1 MKVAIRRPGSCAL
14 RRPLLLLAI
23 LLTALPAFSRGT
35 PEDTWQPA
43 TGEEIWRHEFD
54 LSETSA
60 GTHNV
65 IVRARDFAG
74 NETIEGPYNIRVE
87 PEVGLPTTRIVY
99 PEHDA
104 VLRDDLSAIG
114 VAFGQAGVDRV
125 ELWLDDGTPAAADGT
140 EYWGLTFAAGSLSD
154 GAYTLY
160 ARAVD
165 SRGATGPVAAVPFV
179 LDRNPPVVEV
189 TSHRSGE
196 LVSGS
201 ITVQGNADDA
211 NGIESVE
218 LSRDSGQTFEP
229 LRLRSSRGVTEVGFS
244 FPVQSRRLSD
254 GATIFYLRA
263 TDGTGTQSVHPVLLF
278 VDNEPPSLEILAPAE
293 DELVSGRIRVTGMVD
308 DAVGVQRLFY
318 EWDRQE
324 HDVALRPGDPYWT
337 ADIDASGVRARS
349 VTLKFTA
356 VDKSGNRTTVQRRLE
371 YDIDA
376 LLPRVSLSHPD
387 QDALSALPADGAIFG
402 SVSVAGGMIADSV
415 IVEGAAGG
423 EYPARPG
430 FRIPAGDIEAGRG
443 ELRLRAQTADG
454 TLGESLRVRL
464 VRLADAVESPVVARS
479 PITVTSPEP
488 YAYLNQPFSLAGTVA
503 DLTSTTRLEYR
514 LSAADSWRALELSRS
529 SDATSAEFSAEIR
542 LTAAYEGAVH
552 LELRTVSAA
561 GADLPLYLPLNYAPS
576 PPGISVTSPR
586 AADVING
593 LVTVSGS
600 VCSRVPIAE
609 LSYTLDGETYVPLEV
624 TPTCAGN
631 AFVFALDFTAL
642 QQAGG
647 RLQIR
652 VVDVAGNQHVETPRV
667 RVDRAGD
674 LPLVELHLPQDGD
687 IITDDLVVS
696 GMAFD
701 DDGVAAVHWR
711 VGDTEFQRVSAEQSF
726 RIELALDGLKS
737 GLQVIEVYAEDIYG
751 LAGEPVRAEVQ
762 VSTDR
767 PRIEVLEPAIDVYNR
782 GSVVVRGTASD
793 LNGIG
798 AVRVSLDNGN
808 TFQTALGTEE
818 WSLSLNTAA
827 YRDGA
832 YSMLVAATDNLGVE
846 SRTSALISIDNTAPS
861 VVLAAPLDGSIAGR
875 TLLLSGRVSDNIGVE
890 SVYVELAA
898 VGDPQQSL
906 VVDLDP
912 QAVLLEAIGLSDLE
926 PGLYNMRLV
935 AVDYAGNRSVVTRN
949 IELAA
954 DDSAWDVALLHPLP
968 GTTVT
973 GPVTVSGRAT
983 GPELPDRVRL
993 FNGELLIADVDVD
1006 RNGLFHHELSENIQR
1021 RTDLSVVARFDTPA
1035 GVTVSSAV
1043 HPVVRTPYGAA
1054 VSIESHRSGD
1064 MISGRPWLRGQA
1076 WIEATSAEEEQLS
1089 GRRGR
1094 RALDVSR
1101 VAVSVDNGR
1110 TFTSARGG
1118 SEWQFRLETADL
1130 PAGPLPIVVRAE
1142 FADGRSAVT
1151 RQVLTVD
1158 RAAPIVTLGAPQED
1172 SRHAETLTVY
1182 GTASDEHGI
1191 ERIEVALRPG
1201 DKAGYSVPQF
1211 IQGLYLDSHVF
1222 GATYA
1227 DLGLGVSF
1235 FDDNVKLQVQAGVA
1249 PPGRFTGTVIGSKLL
1264 ANVLVVPFDYFFG
1277 PNWSFY
1283 SMALAL
1289 GANFSYFTMDEDSD
1303 GLVMSAVL
1311 AQWDFARFEFEQWP
1325 ALRSFAFYLE
1335 PNIWFA
1341 SSDVQAGAVFR
1352 MSLGLRAGLL

>member
-1 MKVAIRRPGSCAL
+1 MIVAIRKPGLCAL
-14 RRPLLLLAI
+14 RRLLLLLAI

-54 LSETSA
+54 LSEMSA

-87 PEVGLPTTRIVY
+87 PDVGLPTTRIVY
-99 PEHDA
+99 PERDA
-104 VLRDDLSAIG
+104 VLRDDLTAIG

-125 ELWLDDGTPAAADGT
+125 ELWLDDGTPAAAEGTDYWSRTFPTDG
-140 EYWGLTFAAGSLSD
+140 FSD

-165 SRGATGPVAAVPFV
+165 SRGAAGPEVSVSFV
-179 LDRNPPVVEV
+179 LDRNPPTVAV

-196 LVSGS
+196 LVSGT
-201 ITVQGNADDA
+201 ITVQGHADDA
-211 NGIESVE
+211 NGIEAVE
-218 LSRDSGQTFEP
+218 LSSDGGQTFEP
-229 LRLRSSRGVTEVGFS
+229 LRLRSSRGVSEVGFS
-244 FPVQSRRLSD
+244 FPVHSRRLPD
-254 GATIFYLRA
+254 GATTFHLRA
-263 TDGTGTQSVHPVLLF
+263 TDSTGTQTVHPVLLF
-278 VDNEPPSLEILAPAE
+278 VDNQPPELEILAPAE
-293 DELVSGRIRVTGMVD
+293 DEAVFGRIRVTGMVN

-324 HDVALRPGDPYWT
+324 HDITLRPGDPYWT
-337 ADIDASGVRARS
+337 ADIDASAVRARS

-371 YDIDA
+371 YDLDA
-376 LLPRVSLSHPD
+376 LMPRVLLSHPD
-387 QDALSALPADGAIFG
+387 EAVLSALPADGAIFG
-402 SVSVAGGMIADSV
+402 SVSVDGGMIADSV
-415 IVEGAAGG
+415 IVEGAANG

-430 FRIPAGDIEAGRG
+430 FRIPAGDIAAGRG
-443 ELRLRAQTADG
+443 ELRLRAQSADG
-454 TLGESLRVRL
+454 TLGEPLRVRL
-464 VRLADAVESPVVARS
+464 VRLPDPDESPIAVQSQIVVAS
-479 PITVTSPEP
+479 PAP
-488 YAYLNQPFSLAGTVA
+488 YTYLNQPFILAGTVA
-503 DLTSTTRLEYR
+503 GFTSTTRLEYR
-514 LSAADSWRALELSRS
+514 LSAPDSWRALELSRS
-529 SDATSAEFSAEIR
+529 SGNTSAEFSEEIS
-542 LTAAYEGAVH
+542 LTAAHVGAVH
-552 LELRTVSAA
+552 LELRTAGTA
-561 GADLPLYLPLNYAPS
+561 GADLPVYLPFNYAPS
-576 PPGISVTSPR
+576 PPEISVTSPR

-593 LVTVSGS
+593 LVTVSGA

-609 LSYTLDGETYVPLEV
+609 LSYTLDGESYVPLEV
-624 TPTCAGN
+624 TPTCFGN
-631 AFVFALDFTAL
+631 AFVFPVDFTAL

-652 VVDVAGNQHVETPRV
+652 VVDVAGNQRVETPRV

-687 IITDDLVVS
+687 VITDDLVVS
-696 GMAFD
+696 GVAFD

-711 VGDTEFQRVSAEQSF
+711 VGDSEFQRVSAEQSF
-726 RIELALDGLKS
+726 RIELALDELES

-751 LAGEPVRAEVQ
+751 LAGEPVRTEVQ

-767 PRIEVLEPAIDVYNR
+767 PLIEVLEPAIDVYNR
-782 GSVVVRGTASD
+782 GTVMIRGTASD

-798 AVRVSLDNGN
+798 SVRVSLDNGN

-832 YSMLVAATDNLGVE
+832 YSMLVAATDTLGVE
-846 SRTSALISIDNTAPS
+846 SRTSALISIDNTAPL
-861 VVLAAPLDGSIAGR
+861 VVLADPLDGSVAGR
-875 TLLLSGRVSDNIGVE
+875 ALLLSGRVSDNIGVE

-906 VVDLDP
+906 VVDLEP
-912 QAVLLEAIGLSDLE
+912 QAVLLEAIELSGLE

-954 DDSAWDVALLHPLP
+954 DDSAWEVALLHPLP
-968 GTTVT
+968 GTTLT
-973 GPVTVSGRAT
+973 GPVTVSGRAA
-983 GPELPDRVRL
+983 GPELPDTVQL
-993 FNGELLIADVDVD
+993 FDGELLIANADVD
-1006 RNGLFHHELSENIQR
+1006 RNGLFHHQLPENVQR
-1021 RTDLSVVARFDTPA
+1021 RTHLSVAARFDTPS
-1035 GVTVSSAV
+1035 GVAVSSAV
-1043 HPVVRTPYGAA
+1043 HPVVRTPYGAV

-1076 WIEATSAEEEQLS
+1076 WIEATPAEEEQFS

-1094 RALDVSR
+1094 RTLDVSR

-1110 TFTSARGG
+1110 TFEAARGG
-1118 SEWQFRLETADL
+1118 SEWQFRLETADF
-1130 PAGPLPIVVRAE
+1130 PPGPLPIVVRAE

-1158 RAAPIVTLGAPQED
+1158 GTAPVVTLGAPQEG
-1172 SRHAETLTVY
+1172 SRHAETLAVY

-1191 ERIEVALRPG
+1191 ESIEVALRRG
-1201 DKAGYSVPQF
+1201 DKSGYSVPQF
-1211 IQGLYLDSHVF
+1211 IQGLYLDTHVF

-1264 ANVLVVPFDYFFG
+1264 ANVLVFPFDYFFG
-1277 PNWSFY
+1277 PDWSFY

-1325 ALRSFAFYLE
+1325 ALRNFAFYLE

-1341 SSDVQAGAVFR
+1341 SSDVEAGAVFR
-1352 MSLGLRAGLL
+1352 MSIGLRAGLL